1 MFVSIYKTIAR
12 FSPLDFTIG
21 HGGMF
26 TIRQRPLCRYYSTV
40 FYFFIVLHGNAT
52 GKLIRFSLEILR
64 VYFVVFVLFCFVFCM
79 NNILNIFLPLDH
91 GGEGVYW
98 LTNKYFCWL
107 DCLRPVQGHKYRHS
121 TRSNFAGFWTFF
133 NIIFSPKHLLCNTLK
148 KNTDIPV
155 FCTVYKLNF
164 FQPFVS
170 KCMLCNLFFLKRL
183 FLKKTLSWKGWQ
195 I

>member
-1 MFVSIYKTIAR
+1 MWSAEWSKKPLYYMFVSIYKTIAR

-26 TIRQRPLCRYYSTV
+26 TIRQRPLCRYYSTF

-52 GKLIRFSLEILR
+52 GKLIRFSLEISR

-107 DCLRPVQGHKYRHS
+107 DCLRPVQGH
-121 TRSNFAGFWTFF
+121 NV
-133 NIIFSPKHLLCNTLK
+133 
-148 KNTDIPV
+148 DIPHGLILLD
-155 FCTVYKLNF
+155 FE
-164 FQPFVS
+164 
-170 KCMLCNLFFLKRL
+170 L
-183 FLKKTLSWKGWQ
+183 FLIVFVPHASVM
-195 I
+195 

>member
-64 VYFVVFVLFCFVFCM
+64 VYFVVFVLFCFLYEQYFEY
-79 NNILNIFLPLDH
+79 IFAFRPRGR
-91 GGEGVYW
+91 GGV
-98 LTNKYFCWL
+98 LIN
-107 DCLRPVQGHKYRHS
+107 
-121 TRSNFAGFWTFF
+121 
-133 NIIFSPKHLLCNTLK
+133 
-148 KNTDIPV
+148 
-155 FCTVYKLNF
+155 
-164 FQPFVS
+164 
-170 KCMLCNLFFLKRL
+170 
-183 FLKKTLSWKGWQ
+183 
-195 I
+195 

>member
-1 MFVSIYKTIAR
+1 MWSAEWSKKPLYYMFVSIYKTIAR

-52 GKLIRFSLEILR
+52 GKLIRFSLEMLR

-107 DCLRPVQGHKYRHS
+107 DCLRPEQGH
-121 TRSNFAGFWTFF
+121 NV
-133 NIIFSPKHLLCNTLK
+133 
-148 KNTDIPV
+148 DIPHG
-155 FCTVYKLNF
+155 LILLD
-164 FQPFVS
+164 FV
-170 KCMLCNLFFLKRL
+170 LF
-183 FLKKTLSWKGWQ
+183 
-195 I
+195 